1 MGSFIGENIRLIYD
15 IINYTENNHNQITKM
30 YKHDEEIREKVH
42 KRIYMYKKRKK
53 IELLV
58 THDGV

>member
-30 YKHDEEIREKVH
+30 YKHDYEIREKCINVFTCT
-42 KRIYMYKKRKK
+42 KKEKK
-53 IELLV
+53 CNY
-58 THDGV
+58 